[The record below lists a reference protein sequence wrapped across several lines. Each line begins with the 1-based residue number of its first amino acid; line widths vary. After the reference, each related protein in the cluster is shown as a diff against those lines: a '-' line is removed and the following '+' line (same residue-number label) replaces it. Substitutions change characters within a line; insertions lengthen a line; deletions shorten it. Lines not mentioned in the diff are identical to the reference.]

1 MTIRRKR
8 WITLAITVLW
18 IAFIFARSAKPA
30 AESGAESAK
39 ILDFLCHFFPA
50 LTDHAVRKAAHF
62 TEYFILGTL
71 LFIDWRLLQ
80 RGPILLPLCLGPAVA
95 CVDEFIIQ
103 VRTPGRSGELR
114 DVLLDTAGVV
124 TAVGLCLLYC
134 RRKERRSRGRGGK
147 ET

>member
-8 WITLAITVLW
+8 WISLTITVLW

-30 AESGAESAK
+30 AESGAESAA
-39 ILDFLCHFFPA
+39 LLELLCRFFPA

-62 TEYFILGTL
+62 TEYFILGA
-71 LFIDWRLLQ
+71 LFFADWRLL
-80 RGPILLPLCLGPAVA
+80 RCGPVLLLLGLGAAVA

-103 VRTPGRSGELR
+103 THTPGRSGELR
-114 DVLLDTAGVV
+114 DVLLDTAGVA
-124 TAVGLCLLYC
+124 TAVGLCLLFR
-134 RRKERRSRGRGGK
+134 RRKERRSRGRDGK